1 MNKMNLSFFKI
12 KLISKEK
19 KRDALYMAAMLVIII
34 LIIGIFIFSLNI
46 VIRAIDAAFING
58 GEDVSSEILSF
69 NLNDFAK
76 IASRLGINFNPAEAL
91 KENIV
96 PAPVIE
102 QPIIVPL
109 SQPTSTEESIST
121 STETVSTT
129 TPI

>member
-1 MNKMNLSFFKI
+1 MNISFK
-12 KLISKEK
+12 KLKSIPKEK
-19 KRDALYMAAMLVIII
+19 KRDALYMAATLVIII
-34 LIIGIFIFSLNI
+34 LVIGIFIFSVNI
-46 VIRAIDAAFING
+46 VIRAIDAAFVIG

-69 NLNDFAK
+69 NLDNFAK
-76 IASRLGINFNPAEAL
+76 IASRLGISFNPAEAL

-102 QPIIVPL
+102 QPIIVPPFQ
-109 SQPTSTEESIST
+109 STSTEESVST